1 MRPAQPNQSLIDGL
15 AALQVLAA
23 RNRPI
28 GSRELAR
35 VLDIEPTRANRLL
48 KSLAYVGM
56 AEQDSSRKYRPGP
69 GIHVLAAQALHGSD
83 LLPRAV
89 GPLEKLLPLGHMVAL
104 GVLWHTEVCYLY
116 FSRAGDTPG
125 QMLGREAAYP
135 AADSGLGLAM
145 LAALD
150 DKDVAE
156 RYSAA
161 KGAAGDRAE
170 LEGAGGLLAQLEET
184 RVNGFALTRGYG
196 EPLIR
201 TVGVTLGSP
210 VVAAVGLSGVI
221 NDEEVPQLVDHLRA
235 TTAAIDL

>member
-28 GSRELAR
+28 GSRELSR
-35 VLDIEPTRANRLL
+35 ILDIEPTRANRLL

-69 GIHVLAAQALHGSD
+69 GIHVLAAQALHGSA

-89 GPLEKLLPLGHMVAL
+89 GPLDELLSLGHMVAL
-104 GVLWHTEVCYLY
+104 GVLWRTEVCYLY
-116 FSRAGDTPG
+116 FSHAGDTPG
-125 QMLGREAAYP
+125 QTLGREAAYP

-150 DKDVAE
+150 DVDVKERYAE
-156 RYSAA
+156 RAVDEA
-161 KGAAGDRAE
+161 PADLDGPD
-170 LEGAGGLLAQLEET
+170 GLFVQLRET
-184 RVNGFALTRGYG
+184 RENGYALTRGYSD
-196 EPLIR
+196 PLIR
-201 TVGVTLGSP
+201 TVGVTVGSP
-210 VVAAVGLSGVI
+210 VVAAVGLSGVFG
-221 NDEEVPQLVDHLRA
+221 DEDVAQLVDHLRA
-235 TTAAIDL
+235 TVTAIDL